1 MKTLLF
7 FPGACAVVFYVSC
20 LVPLTSADASE
31 DYNLA
36 PAHKVSCAAGSNEFY
51 LTAVADAA
59 CTHGTP
65 PSSYPLYNS
74 FTMDQCTQSEDG
86 MHTTKTSCVDGY
98 VTFEFFTSAD
108 CSGEA
113 VGSSDCFTNG
123 NDEDSDG
130 MGPNPDRGEAAQR
143 EGVEREMAAGGM
155 IGVGDVGSAGGRGRW
170 GGWSGLLEIR
180 EENGKAGRGVG
191 RAGRGGGA
199 SLSVQSSRVERG
211 ERNRAQRGQ
220 AGMGAGEQ
228 EGAGW
233 EWLRGMSVGAC
244 AVSDC
249 PSLMVPKRLRGLF
262 TECVMLALARMR
274 VDPEDLEAYKLF
286 LLVLR
291 LVLQPVP
298 QGLKKGVAQVIRE
311 RCDRFMRG
319 EWEGLFAEAPEGRR
333 VTAGAGEER
342 VLRDAVRLVKVGQ
355 LGKAAKRL
363 ELAKLAS
370 ATEETL
376 RRLEQLHPAGTGRRR
391 EVEGP
396 RAVQIGVAVKGG
408 AELGVHTVQAALD
421 RHPEWAVLERIQ
433 ERHPQVIVMA
443 YLDDGHLIGPP
454 AVAMAAYDTYVE
466 EAVAIGLHIQPAKSA
481 AYSPEGDPGVFAQEM
496 PGARGELAIINV
508 LGVPVGKAEAVSA
521 EMLRKVEELCG
532 IQVLT
537 NIDVVHHSRSLQQ
550 VGKGQI
556 SMSLAVPHP

>member
-1 MKTLLF
+1 
-7 FPGACAVVFYVSC
+7 
-20 LVPLTSADASE
+20 
-31 DYNLA
+31 
-36 PAHKVSCAAGSNEFY
+36 
-51 LTAVADAA
+51 
-59 CTHGTP
+59 
-65 PSSYPLYNS
+65 
-74 FTMDQCTQSEDG
+74 
-86 MHTTKTSCVDGY
+86 
-98 VTFEFFTSAD
+98 
-108 CSGEA
+108 
-113 VGSSDCFTNG
+113 
-123 NDEDSDG
+123 
-130 MGPNPDRGEAAQR
+130 
-143 EGVEREMAAGGM
+143 
-155 IGVGDVGSAGGRGRW
+155 
-170 GGWSGLLEIR
+170 
-180 EENGKAGRGVG
+180 
-191 RAGRGGGA
+191 
-199 SLSVQSSRVERG
+199 
-211 ERNRAQRGQ
+211 
-220 AGMGAGEQ
+220 MGAGEQ

-342 VLRDAVRLVKVGQ
+342 VLRDAVRLVK
-355 LGKAAKRL
+355 AL
-363 ELAKLAS
+363 ELEWRVFDDVMRNVPRAS
-370 ATEETL
+370 GPGSSQWRWEHLWAVHVSGGRDAL
-376 RRLEQLHPAGTGRRR
+376 LEDDLGVNVRPIACR
-391 EVEGP
+391 EVLRKLVAKVFCKQRAEAFRSRFCGRPEDGVQGP

-421 RHPEWAVLERIQ
+421 RHPEWVCVKVDAKNTFTAVHREAVFEAIERDLPELWAWTDLCDGVEANLGFRLQGVDGSAVLERIQ

-532 IQVLT
+532 LE
-537 NIDVVHHSRSLQQ
+537 
-550 VGKGQI
+550 VGR
-556 SMSLAVPHP
+556 L